1 MFVITQP
8 ANIYLLTVKNRNN
21 TTHLKVLASLGKG
34 VDINIKNNNKETP
47 VDGADHQSEVKRLL
61 LKL

>member
-34 VDINIKNNNKETP
+34 VNINIKNDDNETP
-47 VDGADHQSEVKRLL
+47 VHGRDHQSEVKCLL

>member
-34 VDINIKNNNKETP
+34 VNINIKNDDNETP
-47 VDGADHQSEVKRLL
+47 VDGRDHQSEVKCLL